1 MKHRDAMLAAVV
13 MGLAVTCAHAQDAD
27 PAPLRWE
34 VAPGVQAQAE
44 VQEGGSIAVLLTPS
58 GTRQVLP
65 GAADAD
71 GTARLSAEDVDFDGR
86 PELVARASVGMVN
99 EAVAVYRYDPAQQQL
114 VALEPVSTDGAQCG
128 GLMGLTVDAAT
139 RTLGSSCRGGP
150 MWYVDQ
156 YRYDGMRLYLYRA
169 ERLLMLDELLEPYV
183 LVTQTANSG
192 PLAVWSTFD
201 PAGKVLET
209 AIGDGLE
216 TPPAGAPLVPVSGRV
231 MAARLPLYSQPGDA
245 ATKRYLVRDDRV
257 ALLDERDGWVQVR
270 YENPT
275 RGAVRGWVNTQP

>member
-1 MKHRDAMLAAVV
+1 MKPRDAMLAAVV
-13 MGLAVTCAHAQDAD
+13 MGLAVTYAHAQDAD

-34 VAPGVQAQAE
+34 AAPGVQAQAE

-99 EAVAVYRYDPAQQQL
+99 EAVAVYRYDPAEQQV

-156 YRYDGMRLYLYRA
+156 YRYDGTRLYLYRA

-183 LVTQTANSG
+183 LVKQTANSG

-209 AIGDGLE
+209 AIGDGLD
-216 TPPAGAPLVPVSGRV
+216 TPPAGTPLVPVSGRV

-257 ALLDERDGWVQVR
+257 ELLDERDGWVQVR

>member
-1 MKHRDAMLAAVV
+1 
-13 MGLAVTCAHAQDAD
+13 
-27 PAPLRWE
+27 
-34 VAPGVQAQAE
+34 
-44 VQEGGSIAVLLTPS
+44 
-58 GTRQVLP
+58 
-65 GAADAD
+65 
-71 GTARLSAEDVDFDGR
+71 
-86 PELVARASVGMVN
+86 
-99 EAVAVYRYDPAQQQL
+99 
-114 VALEPVSTDGAQCG
+114 
-128 GLMGLTVDAAT
+128 MGLTVDAAT

-156 YRYDGMRLYLYRA
+156 YRYDGTRLYLYRA

-183 LVTQTANSG
+183 LVTQTANRG

-216 TPPAGAPLVPVSGRV
+216 TPPAGSPLVPVSGRV
-231 MAARLPLYSQPGDA
+231 MAARLPLYSQPGDT

-257 ALLDERDGWVQVR
+257 ELLDERDGWVQVR